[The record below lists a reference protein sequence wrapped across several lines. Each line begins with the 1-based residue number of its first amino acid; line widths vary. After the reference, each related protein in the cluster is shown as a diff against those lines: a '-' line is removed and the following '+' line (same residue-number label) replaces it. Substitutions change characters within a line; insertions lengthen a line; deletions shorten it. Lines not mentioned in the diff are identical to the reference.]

1 MFTVEFE
8 KDAAVIT
15 VLSEDDSQEDVEVI
29 VGDDSNVWI
38 RQYQEYK
45 NEFDVICL
53 TWQQLKDICVALD
66 SPEGMFQVVRRTNEN
81 Q

>member
-1 MFTVEFE
+1 MYSVEFE

-29 VGDDSNVWI
+29 VGDNDVVFV

-45 NEFDVICL
+45 NEYDVIVM
-53 TWQQLKDICVALD
+53 TWQQLKDIAAAIN
-66 SPEGMFQVVRRTNEN
+66 SPEGLFRLVRR
-81 Q
+81 

>member
-1 MFTVEFE
+1 LYSVEFE

-29 VGDDSNVWI
+29 VGDNDVVFV

-45 NEFDVICL
+45 NEYDVIVM
-53 TWQQLKDICVALD
+53 TWQQLMDIAAAIN
-66 SPEGMFQVVRRTNEN
+66 SPEGLFRLVRKKA
-81 Q
+81 

>member
-1 MFTVEFE
+1 MYSVEFE

-29 VGDDSNVWI
+29 VGDNDVVFV

-45 NEFDVICL
+45 NEYDVIVM
-53 TWQQLKDICVALD
+53 TWQQLMDIAAAIN
-66 SPEGMFQVVRRTNEN
+66 SPEGLFRLVRR
-81 Q
+81 

>member
-1 MFTVEFE
+1 LYSVEFE

-29 VGDDSNVWI
+29 IGDNDVVFV

-45 NEFDVICL
+45 NEYDVIVM
-53 TWQQLKDICVALD
+53 TWQQLMDIAAAIN
-66 SPEGMFQVVRRTNEN
+66 SPEGLFRLVRKKA
-81 Q
+81 

>member
-8 KDAAVIT
+8 KDSAVIT

-29 VGDDSNVWI
+29 IGEDDTVFI

-45 NEFDVICL
+45 NEFDVIVM
-53 TWQQLKDICVALD
+53 TWQQLRDIGAAIN
-66 SPEGMFQVVRRTNEN
+66 SPEGFFRLQKVKE
-81 Q
+81 

>member
-1 MFTVEFE
+1 LYSVEFE

-29 VGDDSNVWI
+29 VGDNDVVFV

-45 NEFDVICL
+45 NEYDVIVM
-53 TWQQLKDICVALD
+53 TWQQLKDIAAAIN
-66 SPEGMFQVVRRTNEN
+66 SPEGLFRLVRR
-81 Q
+81 